1 MINYI
6 KVFFSTLDKK
16 HFNSLIIIFFM
27 IFLSVFFET
36 LGIGLII
43 PLVSL
48 LINEEFLDKFPFLI
62 IFVEFL
68 GNPSKEKLLA
78 YFVVFFIVVYFVKN
92 IFLGLLTW
100 KKSKFIFS
108 IANFYAQKLLH
119 KYLKKPYF
127 FYLENNSSKL
137 INNLINE
144 TSLASGQ
151 FILSVIDLTIEFLL
165 IGSIFILLI
174 YVQPNVTIIVTVLFI
189 VFGLFYYFS
198 VKKRILKFGYL
209 RQETNNLRLKLYN
222 EIFSNIKFHLI
233 YKKTKKILD
242 DIFKNLDQI
251 KNLNVRYIFLQH
263 LPKFLFEF
271 LVVLIFSLI
280 ILIHISSDL
289 LLIENLLSTLALFAA
304 ASFRIL
310 PSVNKIIQRLQ
321 NLKFSKS
328 AIIAIS
334 NELNQNIEAIEINE
348 NKNNEKLKFET
359 LEINNASFK
368 YKNNDEYIFKNLSL
382 KINKSKIYGF
392 IGTTGSGK
400 STLIDLIMSL
410 QDLDEGKIILNN
422 SIDLKKIR
430 SQWHKLIGYVPQSIF
445 LHDDSIK
452 NNIAV
457 GEYEDEINLHRLNKA
472 IKYAQLEKYI
482 LNLKDGVDT
491 IVGENG
497 SKLSGGQIQ
506 RIGIARALYINPE
519 ILIFDEITSSIDS
532 DTEKELLEVIKNL
545 KQEKTII
552 LITHKSSNL
561 EICDEIYKVK
571 NKEIIN
577 LVK

>member
-1 MINYI
+1 M
-6 KVFFSTLDKK
+6 
-16 HFNSLIIIFFM
+16 
-27 IFLSVFFET
+27 
-36 LGIGLII
+36 
-43 PLVSL
+43 
-48 LINEEFLDKFPFLI
+48 
-62 IFVEFL
+62 
-68 GNPSKEKLLA
+68 LA

-108 IANFYAQKLLH
+108 IANFYTQKLLH

-151 FILSVIDLTIEFLL
+151 FILSVIDLAIEFLL
-165 IGSIFILLI
+165 IGSIFILLL

-198 VKKRILKFGYL
+198 EKKDFKIHYL

-271 LVVLIFSLI
+271 LIVLIFSLI

-289 LLIENLLSTLALFAA
+289 LLIENLLSTLALYAA

-359 LEINNASFK
+359 LEINNAS
-368 YKNNDEYIFKNLSL
+368 
-382 KINKSKIYGF
+382 
-392 IGTTGSGK
+392 
-400 STLIDLIMSL
+400 
-410 QDLDEGKIILNN
+410 
-422 SIDLKKIR
+422 
-430 SQWHKLIGYVPQSIF
+430 
-445 LHDDSIK
+445 
-452 NNIAV
+452 
-457 GEYEDEINLHRLNKA
+457 
-472 IKYAQLEKYI
+472 
-482 LNLKDGVDT
+482 
-491 IVGENG
+491 
-497 SKLSGGQIQ
+497 
-506 RIGIARALYINPE
+506 
-519 ILIFDEITSSIDS
+519 
-532 DTEKELLEVIKNL
+532 
-545 KQEKTII
+545 
-552 LITHKSSNL
+552 
-561 EICDEIYKVK
+561 
-571 NKEIIN
+571 
-577 LVK
+577 